1 MTPVPIW
8 TPTAA
13 AVAASQLT
21 DFTAHCR
28 RRSQRPLA
36 TWAELH
42 RFSVEEHA
50 RFWTFFAE
58 WAAPIVEGDVHP
70 AETGEGVEPT
80 AFFPGLR
87 LNYAE
92 NLLASR
98 ADGDGARP
106 AVVGRDETGRVV
118 RLSRD
123 ELARQVL
130 SAAAALRE
138 LGVAPGHRVV
148 AIANNTPEAVVA
160 CLASVALGATWS
172 AIAPDLGVPAML
184 DRFRQLSPTV
194 LFCHAGQHLHGAAK
208 DIRARLAEV
217 VAAVP
222 SIGTVISLAEGLELP
237 EREAPADGSG
247 RTEPPRATSLGALI
261 EAGAARPLRL
271 ADLPRLPFDHPL
283 FILFSSGTTGAPK
296 CIVHGA
302 GGTLFEHLK
311 EHRLHGDLRADD
323 RLFFQT
329 SCGWMMWNW
338 QLSALAVG
346 AAIVVYDGSVSF
358 PDVDSLWKVVA
369 EEKVTCFGTSPAYL
383 QFCADAALSPRAQHD
398 LAAIRAVY
406 STGSVLA
413 DRHFPYVRD
422 HIGDVPLQSISGG
435 TDIIGCFLLGNPNLP
450 VYPGEMQCLGLA
462 LDVRALDAQGKPV
475 SPHELAADEVVTGE
489 LVCAAPFPSRPVG
502 LHGDADG
509 QRFHQAYFAENP
521 GLWTHGD
528 LLELSGRGTARV
540 HGRSD
545 GILNVRGI
553 RIGPAEIYKALEA
566 LPQIAEAMAVEQ
578 PAPAEPGGTR
588 LVLLVVMKDGAA
600 LERPLK
606 LRIKKELSERCSMA
620 HVPAV
625 IAAVSQLPMT
635 HNGKRSERAARD
647 ALAGKAPKN
656 RGALKNPESLEAIVA
671 HADLAL

>member
-8 TPTAA
+8 TPSAA

-28 RRSQRPLA
+28 RRTQHALA
-36 TWAELH
+36 SWAELH
-42 RFSVEEHA
+42 HFSVEEHQ
-50 RFWTFFAE
+50 RFWALFVE
-58 WAAPIVEGDVHP
+58 WAAPVIEGDVHP
-70 AETGEGVEPT
+70 VLAGEGLEHA

-87 LNYAE
+87 LSYVE

-98 ADGDGARP
+98 QDGDGQRL

-118 RLSRD
+118 RLTRD
-123 ELARQVL
+123 ELSRQVL
-130 SAAAALRE
+130 GAAAALRQ

-160 CLASVALGATWS
+160 CLASTALGATWS

-184 DRFRQLSPTV
+184 DRFRQLSPTL
-194 LFCHAGQHLHGAAK
+194 LFCHPGQHLHGAER
-208 DIRARLAEV
+208 DIRPRLAEV
-217 VAAVP
+217 VGAVP
-222 SIGTVISLAEGLELP
+222 SLGTVVGLGAEPLETAGWARQPRVTTLA
-237 EREAPADGSG
+237 
-247 RTEPPRATSLGALI
+247 ALI

-302 GGTLFEHLK
+302 GGTLFEHIK
-311 EHRLHGDLRADD
+311 EHRLHGDLRPDD

-369 EEKVTCFGTSPAYL
+369 EERVTCFGTSPAYL
-383 QFCADAALSPRAQHD
+383 QFCADAGLSPRAQHD
-398 LAAIRAVY
+398 LAAIRAVL

-413 DRHFPYVRD
+413 ERHFPWVKE

-462 LDVRALDAQGKPV
+462 HDVRALDAEGRAV
-475 SPHELAADEVVTGE
+475 STHDLLPDASVGGE
-489 LVCAAPFPSRPVG
+489 LVCATPFPSRPVG
-502 LHGDADG
+502 LYGDPEG
-509 QRFHQAYFAENP
+509 QRFHQAYFADNA

-528 LLELSGRGTARV
+528 LIDLTGRGTARV

-566 LPQIAEAMAVEQ
+566 VPAIAEAMAVEQ

-588 LVLLVVMKDGAA
+588 LVLLVVMKDGGA
-600 LERPLK
+600 LERPLR

-625 IAAVSQLPMT
+625 IAAVSELPMT

-647 ALAGKAPKN
+647 ALAGREVKN
-656 RGALKNPESLEAIVA
+656 MGALKNPGCLEEIVN
-671 HADLAL
+671 HPDLAT